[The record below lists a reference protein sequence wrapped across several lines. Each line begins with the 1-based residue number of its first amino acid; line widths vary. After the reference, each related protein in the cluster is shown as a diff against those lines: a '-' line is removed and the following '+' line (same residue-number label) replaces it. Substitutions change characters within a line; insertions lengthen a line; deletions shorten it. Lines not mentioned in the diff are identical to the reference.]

1 LRARERGCPVRAL
14 VVTHA
19 HDDRMGGL
27 REVLRRGVAT
37 YASRETVARAGLVG
51 WHPTPVNFPDVV
63 RAGHVS
69 AEVFFP
75 GAAHTSDN
83 LVV

>member
-1 LRARERGCPVRAL
+1 
-14 VVTHA
+14 
-19 HDDRMGGL
+19 M
-27 REVLRRGVAT
+27 LRRGVAT